1 METGQIRDPE
11 RGVYGISVAAELS
24 GVGVQSLRLC
34 ENRGLLDPARSA
46 GGTRR
51 YSDNDLQRLRH
62 ISELLSG
69 GLNLAGVA
77 AVLELEAINQ
87 ELREQIAEATKAR
100 RSGSGRAGNRAG
112 DRPGANHDS

>member
-1 METGQIRDPE
+1 VEIANIGEPG

-24 GVGVQSLRLC
+24 GVGVQSLRLY
-34 ENRGLLDPARSA
+34 ETRGLLEPARSA

-51 YSDNDLQRLRH
+51 YSDDDVRRLRH

-77 AVLELEAINQ
+77 AVLELEALNQ
-87 ELREQIAEATKAR
+87 ELRQQLAETPQ
-100 RSGSGRAGNRAG
+100 GRARSHRQPK
-112 DRPGANHDS
+112 RPQ